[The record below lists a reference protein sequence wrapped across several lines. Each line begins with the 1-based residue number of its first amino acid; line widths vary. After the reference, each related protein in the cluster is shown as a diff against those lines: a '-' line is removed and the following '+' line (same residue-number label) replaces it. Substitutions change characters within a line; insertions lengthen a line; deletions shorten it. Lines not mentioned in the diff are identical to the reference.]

1 MSNRRVVTSHVLTVR
16 FDQFEDNSIKW
27 SVEPDEQVVHTWNL
41 SLLDL
46 AESGAPLA
54 AMGIRAL
61 WKMCIDGLV
70 YNALEQANDVRAAA
84 LRRSMADENALP
96 ALPPDGVTIQ

>member
-1 MSNRRVVTSHVLTVR
+1 MSDSRVVTSHVLTVR
-16 FDQFEDNSIKW
+16 FDQLEDNSIKW
-27 SVEPDEQVVHTWNL
+27 HVEPDNQVERTWNL

-46 AESGAPLA
+46 AEGGAPLA

-70 YNALEQANDVRAAA
+70 YNALEQANDVHAAA
-84 LRRSMADENALP
+84 MRRLQADQDALVES
-96 ALPPDGVTIQ
+96 PPEGVTIQ

>member
-1 MSNRRVVTSHVLTVR
+1 MSDSRVVTSHVLTVR
-16 FDQFEDNSIKW
+16 FDQLEDNSINW
-27 SVEPDEQVVHTWNL
+27 SVEPDEQVERTWNL

-46 AESGAPLA
+46 AECGAPLA

-61 WKMCIDGLV
+61 WKLCIDGLV

-84 LRRSMADENALP
+84 LRRLLADQETLVES
-96 ALPPDGVTIQ
+96 PPEGVTIQ

>member
-1 MSNRRVVTSHVLTVR
+1 M
-16 FDQFEDNSIKW
+16 
-27 SVEPDEQVVHTWNL
+27 
-41 SLLDL
+41 DL
-46 AESGAPLA
+46 AECGAPLA

-84 LRRSMADENALP
+84 LQRSMTDQEILVES
-96 ALPPDGVTIQ
+96 PPEGVTIQ